1 MFIPGVV
8 ALWVATTA
16 LVGSTIFYWRSWRG
30 DEAARAWARQ
40 LYGLMVFAVA
50 VASAVLM
57 YLIVTH
63 DFRLHYVFSYSDR
76 ELPLPYLVSTFWA
89 GQEGSFLLWLLC
101 GALIGLPLARFA
113 RHYEDRA
120 FLVYN
125 LTLFGLLLLLLISS
139 PFRFLE
145 GLPPGQMPFDGQGL
159 NPLLQNPWM
168 TIHPPVMFLGYA
180 ATAVPFALAIAAL
193 WERRYDEWIR
203 VALPWALVSVVS
215 LGAGIF
221 LGGYWAYVTLGWGGY
236 WGWDPVENASLVPWL
251 TSVALV
257 HGMLLQKAR
266 GRFRKLNFALACLSY
281 LLVVYAT
288 FLTRSGVLANFSVHS
303 FVDLGITGWLV
314 GILAVALVLG
324 LGALLWRWREIPSHP
339 GDEPFLSRTMFSVM
353 AIAALLGAAL
363 VVALGTSSP
372 LITRLWGEPAQVGTD
387 FYNRVTLP
395 VGIALALLLAVVPY
409 LNWRGSAP
417 QLRGRLLVAAAGAAV
432 TTVVAATLGASGV
445 LFLAF
450 LFASALAF
458 LANTIKTVEKTREG
472 GLAAAGGHL
481 AHVGLALMLVGII
494 ASSAWDR
501 TEKVTLPLGETR
513 EALGYSLTFK
523 GIEQPTPSARPAML
537 VEVSKGSAR
546 FLSRPRMFR
555 STKSNQLVANP
566 DVHPRLTHDVY
577 LAPVEYDP
585 GRPPEHGQTV
595 ELAKGESA
603 TVGPL
608 QIAFTG
614 FDRSA
619 ADHGTSGEIAVA
631 AILQVATPT
640 GNSEVR
646 PVLRSTAA
654 GFEGPPAAVAGAPGI
669 TVQLT
674 GVNAAAGRVRLL
686 INGMGGGVA
695 ARASLRGGETFT
707 FQGTALRFVDLD
719 LAEPGAQGGGI
730 DVGAVFEVTREGA
743 DPERIVPVLRDL
755 AGRPH
760 PEDVGVPGM
769 DGILLRLTH
778 VNPETRTVEV
788 ALLDPAAPADPGQP
802 PRFSADVSVKP
813 MITLVWIGLIVL
825 LLGSALAVTRRGREF
840 AAIVAGKA
848 PGSGEAALSA

>member
-1 MFIPGVV
+1 MYIPGVV
-8 ALWVATTA
+8 ALWVAAAA
-16 LVGSTIFYWRSWRG
+16 LVGSTVFYWRSWRG
-30 DEAARAWARQ
+30 DETARVWARQ

-50 VASAVLM
+50 VASAVLL

-101 GALIGLPLARFA
+101 GAVIGLPLARFA

-120 FLVYN
+120 LLVYN
-125 LTLFGLLLLLLISS
+125 LTLFALLLLLLISS

-145 GLPPGQMPFDGQGL
+145 GLAPGQMPFDGQGL

-180 ATAVPFALAIAAL
+180 ATAVPFALAVAAL

-215 LGAGIF
+215 LGAGIS

-266 GRFRKLNFALACLSY
+266 GRFRKLNFALAFLSY
-281 LLVVYAT
+281 VLVLYAT

-314 GILAVALVLG
+314 GILGVALVIG
-324 LGALLWRWREIPSHP
+324 LGALLWRWREIPSRP
-339 GDEPFLSRTMFSVM
+339 GDEPFLSRTVFSIM

-372 LITRLWGEPAQVGTD
+372 LITRLWGEPAQVGPD

-395 VGIALALLLAVVPY
+395 VGIALALLLAIVPY
-409 LNWRGSAP
+409 LNWRGAAP
-417 QLRGRLLVAAAGAAV
+417 LLRRRLAFAFAGATVVTAGAA
-432 TTVVAATLGASGV
+432 ALGASGV

-450 LFASALAF
+450 LFASTLAL
-458 LANTIKTVEKTREG
+458 LANIVKTAEKARDG
-472 GLAAAGGHL
+472 GLVAAGGHL
-481 AHVGLALMLVGII
+481 AHVGLALMLVGVI

-501 TEKVTLPLGETR
+501 TAKVTLPVGETR

-523 GIEQPTPSARPAML
+523 GVEQPTPSARPAML
-537 VEVSKGSAR
+537 VEVSQGSAR

-555 STKSNQLVANP
+555 SAKSNQLVANP
-566 DVHPRLTHDVY
+566 DVHLRLTHDVY
-577 LAPVEYDP
+577 VAPVEYDP
-585 GRPPEHGQTV
+585 GRPPAHGLTA

-608 QIAFTG
+608 QLTFTG

-619 ADHGTSGEIAVA
+619 ADHGTGGEIAVG
-631 AILQVATPT
+631 AILQVTTPAGQT
-640 GNSEVR
+640 EVR
-646 PVLRSTAA
+646 PILRSTSS
-654 GFEGPPAAVAGAPGI
+654 GFEGPPAAVAGAPGV
-669 TVQLT
+669 TVQLS
-674 GVNAAAGRVRLL
+674 GVNAASGRVRLQ
-686 INGMGGGVA
+686 INGVGGGMA
-695 ARASLRGGETFT
+695 ARASLRGGEAITY
-707 FQGTALRFVDLD
+707 QGAALRFIDLEV
-719 LAEPGAQGGGI
+719 AESGHQGGKI
-730 DVGAVFEVTREGA
+730 DVGAVFEVIQEGA
-743 DPERIVPVLRDL
+743 ERRRIVPVLRDL
-755 AGRPH
+755 GGQPR
-760 PEDVGVPGM
+760 PEDSAVPGLE
-769 DGILLRLTH
+769 GVFLRLVQ

-788 ALLDPAAPADPGQP
+788 AVLDLKAPADPGQP
-802 PRFSADVSVKP
+802 ALFSADVSVKP
-813 MITLVWIGLIVL
+813 MITLVWIGLIIL
-825 LLGSALAVTRRGREF
+825 LAGSAMAVARRGREF
-840 AAIVAGKA
+840 ATSVAESPTDSEGTS
-848 PGSGEAALSA
+848 PSS